1 MNILVT
7 GGAGYIGTT
16 LVPMLLAK
24 GHEVTVFDRL
34 LWRGDVLIPFFRNPR
49 FHFIKGDVRDE
60 KAVYDACTG
69 KDVVI
74 HLAAIVGLPACAADP
89 KLAQET
95 NYEGSVNV
103 GRACQRGQHVLYG
116 STGSNYGEVLTG
128 VCTEET
134 PLKPLSVYGT
144 TKTDAERYLMA
155 TTECTAFRFA
165 TAFGLSPRLRLDLL
179 VNDVTTQAVNSKFSV
194 IYEAWFR
201 RTFIHVHDMARAFL
215 FAIEHRAEMQGQVY
229 NVGSEVLNHSKR
241 DICDMIQKKTGAYFH
256 YAEVGSDGDKRNYSV
271 SYEKIKRLGY
281 ETTISVEQGIDELVK
296 AMPAIKILNPY
307 ANV

>member
-1 MNILVT
+1 
-7 GGAGYIGTT
+7 
-16 LVPMLLAK
+16 
-24 GHEVTVFDRL
+24 
-34 LWRGDVLIPFFRNPR
+34 
-49 FHFIKGDVRDE
+49 
-60 KAVYDACTG
+60 
-69 KDVVI
+69 
-74 HLAAIVGLPACAADP
+74 
-89 KLAQET
+89 
-95 NYEGSVNV
+95 
-103 GRACQRGQHVLYG
+103 
-116 STGSNYGEVLTG
+116 
-128 VCTEET
+128 
-134 PLKPLSVYGT
+134 
-144 TKTDAERYLMA
+144 MA

-215 FAIEHRAEMQGQVY
+215 FAIEHRDEMQGQVY

-256 YAEVGSDGDKRNYSV
+256 YAEVESDGDKRNYSV

>member
-24 GHEVTVFDRL
+24 GHEVTVFDHL

-215 FAIEHRAEMQGQVY
+215 FAIEHRDEMQGQVY

>member
-24 GHEVTVFDRL
+24 GYEVTVFDHL

>member
-24 GHEVTVFDRL
+24 GHEVTVFDHL